1 MASSGSTRKI
11 TVNQILGAGGT
22 ATLASATITGDLTVR
37 TNKLAVTS
45 TGVGIGTTT
54 PTAGILLDVV
64 GGTFARFNKGAAN
77 QYHLRIGNSAKDY
90 GLYVDID
97 NNGTNGFSI
106 YDITAASDVMRYVP
120 GASGSWAYYING
132 VQALAINSNAAL
144 ILKGGSASASGV
156 GVTFPAT
163 QVASSDANTLDD
175 YEEGTFTP
183 TVRGGGTPG
192 TTTYTTQIG
201 RYTKVGRLVTVSVSL
216 AWTNVVGGTGG
227 LQFGGLPFTS
237 ANTTGSYDGISIAY
251 VSNIASTAG
260 TVLYGLVEFG
270 TTVVTMTQTPTG
282 GGTYGLVTLDTAGE
296 IAFTAT
302 YTV

>member
-1 MASSGSTRKI
+1 M
-11 TVNQILGAGGT
+11 
-22 ATLASATITGDLTVR
+22 
-37 TNKLAVTS
+37 
-45 TGVGIGTTT
+45 
-54 PTAGILLDVV
+54 
-64 GGTFARFNKGAAN
+64 
-77 QYHLRIGNSAKDY
+77 
-90 GLYVDID
+90 
-97 NNGTNGFSI
+97 
-106 YDITAASDVMRYVP
+106 
-120 GASGSWAYYING
+120 
-132 VQALAINSNAAL
+132 
-144 ILKGGSASASGV
+144 
-156 GVTFPAT
+156 
-163 QVASSDANTLDD
+163 
-175 YEEGTFTP
+175 
-183 TVRGGGTPG
+183 RGGGTPG

-237 ANTTGSYDGISIAY
+237 ANTAGSYDGISIAY

-270 TTVVTMTQTPTG
+270 STVVTMTQTPTG